1 MKSEKLNIGGY
12 QGLPVPNTFFRQ
24 ENPDNTHLAIVFPG
38 LNYSSKMPGLYYP
51 WQLMRSKGADVLLV
65 EYQYNTSEFQSLPSN
80 IQDEWIKTDAEAV
93 YKIGS
98 ALRDY
103 TQITLIGKSIGTLA
117 LGHLLESQSDLRSAN
132 WVWLTPILTNK
143 PLLKQLLAIPHRGLF
158 VIGTA
163 DRYYDPAVLAQLEWS
178 GGSQS
183 LVLPGADHGFEIPG
197 KPLESL
203 RLLQRMVEELNE
215 FIA

>member
-1 MKSEKLNIGGY
+1 MKQESLNIGGY
-12 QGLPVPNTFFRQ
+12 QGLPIPNTLFRQ

-51 WQLMRSKGADVLLV
+51 WQLMLSKGADVLLV

-80 IQDEWIKTDAEAV
+80 IQDQWIKTDAEAV

-103 TQITLIGKSIGTLA
+103 TQITLIGKSIGTFA
-117 LGHLLESQSDLRSAN
+117 LGHLLETQSDLRSAD

-143 PLLKQLLAIPHRGLF
+143 SLLKQLLAIPHRGLF